1 MESEIARRVVHASGS
16 LLPLAYVAGLL
27 TWTHVQVAVAAGCA
41 LAIALEVIRL
51 IVGLEW
57 WIYDHLTREYEED
70 NLAGYALALIS
81 VTIVVFAVEPAIAV
95 PSILMLTLG
104 DPISGLLGSG
114 DSAVLGDP
122 GTFEV
127 IRKRGSV
134 LGIMFGV
141 CTAIALP
148 FVTPVAAVVSGV
160 AAMLADGIK
169 PVVFTY
175 VIDDNLTIPL
185 AAAGAMW
192 LTLAV
197 V

>member
-16 LLPLAYVAGLL
+16 LLPLAYLADIL
-27 TWTHVQVAVAAGCA
+27 TWQHVRIAVVVGCA
-41 LAIALEVIRL
+41 LAIGLEVIRL

-57 WIYDHLTREYEED
+57 WIYDHLTREYEQD

-114 DSAVLGDP
+114 DSEVLGDP

-134 LGIMFGV
+134 LGIMFVV

-148 FVTPVAAVVSGV
+148 FVTPVAAVVGGA

-169 PVVFTY
+169 PVIVTY

-185 AAAGAMW
+185 AAAGAIS
-192 LTLAV
+192 LALV
-197 V
+197 VV

>member
-16 LLPLAYVAGLL
+16 LLPLAYLADVL
-27 TWTHVQVAVAAGCA
+27 TWQHVQLAVAAGCA
-41 LAIALEVIRL
+41 LAIGLEVIRL

-57 WIYDHLTREYEED
+57 WIYDHLTREYEQD

-81 VTIVVFAVEPAIAV
+81 VTVVVSAVEPAIAV

-114 DSAVLGDP
+114 DSEVLGDP

-134 LGIMFGV
+134 LGIMFAV

-148 FVTPVAAVVSGV
+148 FVTPVAAVVGGA

-169 PVVFTY
+169 PVIVTY
-175 VIDDNLTIPL
+175 VLDDNLTIPL
-185 AAAGAMW
+185 AAAGAIS
-192 LTLAV
+192 LALV
-197 V
+197 IV